1 MKIRRFLCLFLWMIS
16 VFANATDLMDIY
28 AQSLENDP
36 IFKKA
41 YSTFQSIQEKI
52 PQARSYLYP
61 QVNLSGITGRNYFYQ
76 TASAAFLH
84 TRQYYFGTSWSVTTS
99 QVIFNYQAW
108 AALQQAQ
115 AEVKAAA
122 AAYNDAAQDLMIRT
136 SAAYLDVLL
145 AEDTLRLAQAKK
157 RSNLRQ
163 LEQAD
168 QRFKVGLDTITS
180 YYEAKS
186 AFDQSTAEVILA
198 EATRINRYESLRLL
212 TNHSYQALAPLRD
225 NAIPLVKPEPNKV
238 EAWIDTGLKQNYAL
252 LSAKYKLQ
260 ASRESMKS
268 LTAGNWPVLA
278 LQGSASGV
286 KNNIA
291 TTLNPTNPD
300 AQTGANVGIALTFPV
315 VDGGLVQSKTRQAQY
330 DFQSSSEDLEQSLR
344 KVMVDSRIT
353 FNIIISGISKVMAD
367 KQTVVSTTN
376 ALESTEA
383 QFQAGTRTM
392 VDVVTA
398 QQQLFQ
404 AQLDLATDQYGL
416 IKAFLNLKYLAGTLS
431 VTDLEQVNAWLKTTR
446 VNGLVKTA
454 MKS

>member
-1 MKIRRFLCLFLWMIS
+1 MKIRSLLGLFLLVLSS
-16 VFANATDLMDIY
+16 VSYATDLMDIY
-28 AQSLENDP
+28 AQALENDP

-41 YSTFQSIQEKI
+41 YSTYQSTQEKI

-61 QVNLSGITGRNYFYQ
+61 QVGLSGGVGRNYFFQ
-76 TASAAFLH
+76 STSSALFRS
-84 TRQYYFGTSWSVTTS
+84 RQYYEGAIWSVTTS
-99 QVIFNYQAW
+99 QTVFNYQVW
-108 AALQQAQ
+108 AALKQAK

-122 AAYNDAAQDLMIRT
+122 ATYHDAAQNLMLRT
-136 SAAYLDVLL
+136 SAAYLEVLL
-145 AEDTLRLAQAKK
+145 AEDTLQLALAKK

-168 QRFKVGLDTITS
+168 ERFKVGLDTITS

-198 EATRINRYESLRLL
+198 EISRINKYESLRII

-225 NAIPLVKPEPNKV
+225 NTIPLVKPEPAKV
-238 EAWIDTGLKQNYAL
+238 EAWINTGLKQNYGL
-252 LSAKYKLQ
+252 LAARYKLES
-260 ASRESMKS
+260 SRENMKS

-278 LQGSASGV
+278 LQGNASGV

-291 TTLNPTNPD
+291 DTTNPVNPD
-300 AQTGANVGIALTFPV
+300 AQSSANIGLALTFPV
-315 VDGGLVQSKTRQAQY
+315 FDGGLVQSKTRQAQY

-344 KVMVDSRIT
+344 NVVVNSRIA
-353 FNIIISGISKVMAD
+353 FNIIISGISKVVAD
-367 KQTVVSTTN
+367 KQTVVSTKN

-392 VDVVTA
+392 VDVVDA
-398 QQQLFQ
+398 QQRLFQ
-404 AQLDLATDQYGL
+404 AQLDLATDQYVL
-416 IKAFLNLKYLAGTLS
+416 INGILRLKYLAGTLT
-431 VTDLEQVNAWLKTTR
+431 VTDLEQVNSWLKTTR
-446 VNGLVKTA
+446 VNGMVKTA